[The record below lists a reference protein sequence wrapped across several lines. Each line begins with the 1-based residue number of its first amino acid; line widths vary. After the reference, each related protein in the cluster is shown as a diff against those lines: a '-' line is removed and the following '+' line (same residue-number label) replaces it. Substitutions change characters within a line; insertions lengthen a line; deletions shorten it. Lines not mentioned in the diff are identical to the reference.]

1 MRKKLT
7 ERDKKRPGEREIEF
21 KKYTRGVVEPASNE
35 SDSGKIQ
42 FATQWGWGA
51 AMERRSMLNNRGP
64 EIIS

>member
-35 SDSGKIQ
+35 SESGKI
-42 FATQWGWGA
+42 
-51 AMERRSMLNNRGP
+51 
-64 EIIS
+64 

>member
-7 ERDKKRPGEREIEF
+7 ERDKKEAGREIEF
-21 KKYTRGVVEPASNE
+21 KKYTRGVVKLASNE
-35 SDSGKIQ
+35 SESGKIQ

-51 AMERRSMLNNRGP
+51 AMERLSMLNNRGP